1 MEAVGQLTGGV
12 AHDFN
17 NLLTVI
23 LGNLELVRDGVEGD
37 EVLSETIERCLKAS
51 QRGAA
56 LTHRLLAFSRKQ
68 TLLPKTF
75 DMSKLIADMA
85 DMLRRTLGET
95 VYIRTTRKTGLWLC
109 HADQA
114 QSENALLNLALNARD
129 AMADGGRLN
138 IDTRNISLDDEIAAA
153 QIEVE
158 PGDYVVLIVSD
169 TGCGIAEESLTQVF
183 EPFFTTK
190 QIGDGSGLGLSM
202 VYGFAKQSGGAVTI
216 SSELD
221 VGTTVKLYLP
231 RATAQQMGEILND
244 TAPEIPLAEGESILI
259 VEDDEGVRRLA
270 VAMLSGLGY
279 KVDDA
284 DSATSA
290 FELLQR
296 NGGYDVLLCDV
307 VLPGAMNGPDL
318 AAEIR
323 RRNPAIEIVFM
334 TGYAKKALDNYFG
347 LDERARI
354 LLKPFNKSDLA
365 NAIRGALNDETP
377 TAEPSSSDAC
387 RS

>member
-1 MEAVGQLTGGV
+1 
-12 AHDFN
+12 
-17 NLLTVI
+17 
-23 LGNLELVRDGVEGD
+23 
-37 EVLSETIERCLKAS
+37 
-51 QRGAA
+51 
-56 LTHRLLAFSRKQ
+56 
-68 TLLPKTF
+68 
-75 DMSKLIADMA
+75 
-85 DMLRRTLGET
+85 
-95 VYIRTTRKTGLWLC
+95 
-109 HADQA
+109 
-114 QSENALLNLALNARD
+114 
-129 AMADGGRLN
+129 
-138 IDTRNISLDDEIAAA
+138 
-153 QIEVE
+153 
-158 PGDYVVLIVSD
+158 
-169 TGCGIAEESLTQVF
+169 
-183 EPFFTTK
+183 
-190 QIGDGSGLGLSM
+190 M

-296 NGGYDVLLCDV
+296 NGDYDVLLCDV

-354 LLKPFNKSDLA
+354 LSKPFNKSDLA

-377 TAEPSSSDAC
+377 TAGPSSSDAC